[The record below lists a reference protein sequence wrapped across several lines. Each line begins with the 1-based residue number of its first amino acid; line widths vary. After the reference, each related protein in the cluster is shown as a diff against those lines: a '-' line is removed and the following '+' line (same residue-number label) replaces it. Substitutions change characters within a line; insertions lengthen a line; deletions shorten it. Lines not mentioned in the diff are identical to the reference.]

1 MWFPVS
7 FAKVYNF
14 PGPGRFRKYSG
25 VFLRADLKV
34 HVLPPLQ
41 GDNERRKTDMHTHA
55 QSS

>member
-14 PGPGRFRKYSG
+14 PGPGRFRKYSE